1 MSVVIALLGRAGWLD
16 AGVRELCDPS
26 DRLTGWIPA
35 CGDLCIIPFLPQQ
48 GEVPKAEGVLLRQAL
63 SGTHAGRTPSVAPR
77 QLPLRGGANESKASG
92 NRGYDEL
99 LGAGLTSCSSACS
112 LYFVMKW
119 IQARRIWLK

>member
-63 SGTHAGRTPSVAPR
+63 SGTHAGRTPLYLRCRPGNKCFPGRSVVR
-77 QLPLRGGANESKASG
+77 
-92 NRGYDEL
+92 
-99 LGAGLTSCSSACS
+99 
-112 LYFVMKW
+112 
-119 IQARRIWLK
+119 